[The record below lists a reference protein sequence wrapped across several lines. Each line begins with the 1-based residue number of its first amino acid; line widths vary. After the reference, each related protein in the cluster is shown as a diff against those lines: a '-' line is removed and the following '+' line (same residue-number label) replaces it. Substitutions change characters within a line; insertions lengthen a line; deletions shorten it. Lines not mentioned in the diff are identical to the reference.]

1 MRNNQ
6 LKFKTLGKLSITL
19 EESRECILYYQTAS
33 HKSALPYYYP
43 THMANS
49 CQSSDQG
56 RTLAQF
62 RDHFKSTLAYNWTP
76 LEEQVSNIRE
86 TQYICGRCQLAT
98 TTWLISYIIPQRKAN
113 KRKLKDINM
122 QPIGLGNTSML
133 RFCPKSPLNIAPHYH
148 ETKSKL
154 ILKSGKPKRL
164 IRLKVHQDG
173 FKTSNSQ

>member
-1 MRNNQ
+1 MLCPIIILHTWLIPVNRPTKAELWLSLGTISNQ
-6 LKFKTLGKLSITL
+6 RSLTIGLHLKNKL
-19 EESRECILYYQTAS
+19 
-33 HKSALPYYYP
+33 
-43 THMANS
+43 
-49 CQSSDQG
+49 
-56 RTLAQF
+56 
-62 RDHFKSTLAYNWTP
+62 
-76 LEEQVSNIRE
+76 E